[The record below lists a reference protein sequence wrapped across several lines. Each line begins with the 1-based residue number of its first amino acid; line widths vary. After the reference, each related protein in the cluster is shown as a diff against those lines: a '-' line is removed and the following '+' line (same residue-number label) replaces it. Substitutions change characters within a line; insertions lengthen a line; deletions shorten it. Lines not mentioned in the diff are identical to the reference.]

1 MNKAKAQYN
10 NNLVLFWCELIDF
23 AILLRLISRDSL
35 MLHRLLLT
43 LLAGFFLLPLL
54 SHGAKVHE
62 YLPVDHP
69 YNQVIPTPENSLGF
83 EIGERHPR
91 HDQLLNY
98 MNTLASS
105 SDRIK
110 LTTIG
115 QTQELRQQVLLT
127 ISSKN
132 NLTNLDTILANR
144 KTKSDAKSSTQPLV
158 IWLGYSVHGDEIS
171 GANAAMVVAYHL
183 AASESAEIEQMLENT
198 IIVIEPSINP
208 DGMDK
213 FVQWVNTHRGSTI
226 NADPNHIEHHQGWL
240 TGRTNHFGFD
250 LNRDW
255 LLLSQ
260 KESQHRLAYYHQYQ
274 PHVLG
279 DFHEMGANGSYFFQP
294 GIPTRTHPLTPGK
307 NTELTQL
314 LATYHAEALDND
326 NRLYYSQESF
336 DDFYYGKGSTYPD
349 INGGIGILFEQASS
363 RGLQQESDNGL
374 LTFEFGI
381 QNHVLTSL
389 STIKG
394 AWENKNK
401 LINYQHNF
409 YKESAKLADR
419 EKFSGYL
426 LHEKYDKYRLNT
438 LLDKFKQHQIDVFPL
453 EEDFR
458 LDGVVYGKNDSFYIP
473 LEQRQYR
480 VIKAL
485 FSQET
490 HFQDNTFYD
499 VSGWTMPLA
508 MDIDF
513 FEVGRTWGLN
523 LAKAP
528 WQEANKIAANTKATE
543 QTYAYAFEWHHFLS
557 PKLLNELLNS
567 GIKAKV
573 ATKPFSARLSTDTGT
588 KIKNFSRGSV
598 IIPAGIQT
606 VKNWRD
612 ILVKSSQKIDIP
624 LSRLNT
630 GLTIKGIDIGSGSFR
645 LLNPVKVLLVGGK
658 GVSQYESAEVLFYL
672 DDTLSIPV
680 TVVEQQRLAK
690 IDLSTYS
697 HIVMVDGEYRALRK
711 TAANK
716 IDAWL
721 NKGGVIFGQK
731 RGAKWLSESK
741 MLAMNFVKKD
751 ELDQLFDSENLQYQ
765 DKEKLAGRKRIAGAI
780 FQSVLDTSHPL
791 AYGYTDS
798 NLPLFRNSTLIMQ
811 HTTKPFLSL
820 ANYSAAPLMSGYA
833 DQNMVNRI
841 AHTSAIVAHNRGRGR
856 VIASSDNLTF
866 RGYWLGSAKLLANS
880 LFFAKAFSTPVTD

>member
-1 MNKAKAQYN
+1 
-10 NNLVLFWCELIDF
+10 
-23 AILLRLISRDSL
+23 

-43 LLAGFFLLPLL
+43 VLAGFFLLPLL
-54 SHGAKVHE
+54 SHAAKVHE
-62 YLPVDHP
+62 YLPVDHS
-69 YNQVIPTPENSLGF
+69 YNQVIPTPESSLGF

-98 MNTLASS
+98 INLLASS

-110 LTTIG
+110 LTAIG
-115 QTQELRQQVLLT
+115 KTQELRQQVLLT

-132 NLTNLDTILANR
+132 NLANLDAILAN
-144 KTKSDAKSSTQPLV
+144 KKSSDPAKISTQPLV

-183 AASESAEIEQMLENT
+183 AASESTEIQKMLENT

-255 LLLSQ
+255 LLLAQ

-307 NTELTQL
+307 NTELTQM

-349 INGGIGILFEQASS
+349 INGGVGILFEQASS

-401 LINYQHNF
+401 LISYQQNF
-409 YKESAKLADR
+409 YKESEKLADK

-426 LHEKYDKYRLNT
+426 LNEKHDKYRLNT
-438 LLDKFKQHQIDVFPL
+438 LLDKLKQHQIQVFPL
-453 EEDFR
+453 EDDFR
-458 LDGVVYGKNDSFYIP
+458 LDGIVYGKNDSFYIP

-485 FSQET
+485 FSQKT
-490 HFQDNTFYD
+490 QFQDNTFYD

-513 FEVGRTWGLN
+513 FEVGRTWGLK
-523 LAKAP
+523 LAKTP
-528 WQEANKIAANTKATE
+528 WKQVDKVAIIANSTE
-543 QTYAYAFEWHHFLS
+543 QAYAYAFEWHHFLS
-557 PKLLNELLNS
+557 PKLLNELLNN

-573 ATKPFSARLSTDTGT
+573 ATKSFSAQLSTDTGIKT
-588 KIKNFSRGSV
+588 KNFARGSV

-612 ILVKSSQKIDIP
+612 ILVKSSHEIDIP
-624 LSRLNT
+624 LNRLST

-645 LLNPVKVLLVGGK
+645 LLKPIKVLLVGGK

-680 TVVEQQRLAK
+680 TVVEQQRLSR
-690 IDLSTYS
+690 IDLSGYS
-697 HIVMVDGEYRALRK
+697 HIVMVDGNYSPLK
-711 TAANK
+711 KKGVTK

-721 NKGGVIFGQK
+721 KKGGVIFGQK
-731 RGAKWLSESK
+731 RGAKWLSEAGL
-741 MLAMNFVKKD
+741 LAMKFVNKD
-751 ELDQLFDSENLQYQ
+751 ELDQLFDTENLQYQ

-780 FQSVLDTSHPL
+780 FESTLDISHPL
-791 AYGYTDS
+791 AYGYTDKY
-798 NLPLFRNSTLIMQ
+798 LPLFRNSTLIMQ
-811 HTTKPFLSL
+811 HTSKPFLSV
-820 ANYSAAPLMSGYA
+820 ANYSATPLLSGYA
-833 DQNMVNRI
+833 DKNMVNRL

-856 VIASSDNLTF
+856 VIASSDNLAF
-866 RGYWLGSAKLLANS
+866 RGYWLGSSKLLANS